1 MLAVQGH
8 SWNMIETT
16 VPVAAAAVLLGN
28 DPRLSACAVRL
39 GNRTEISLPAVAQQL
54 GDEIA
59 QRLGAYWASTQVLW
73 ETGAGPAVVIRRTLV
88 AARQKDDKDGRQDL
102 NDELAA
108 LEVLPEGDVLL
119 EHLLGET
126 PDVDALAGFVV
137 TQDGNE
143 TAVTC
148 SRRSLEWPDALGGP
162 ATPGELS
169 RSIKVVANHAKWRHR
184 KARRLVR
191 LEVAVEE
198 VWFDPEAL

>member
-8 SWNMIETT
+8 SWVMTETT

-28 DPRLSACAVRL
+28 DPRLSTCAVRL

-59 QRLGAYWASTQVLW
+59 QRLSAYWTSTQALW
-73 ETGAGPAVVIRRTLV
+73 ETGSGPAVVVRRTLV
-88 AARQKDDKDGRQDL
+88 AARQKDDKDGRHDL

-108 LEVLPEGDVLL
+108 LEVLPEGDAIL
-119 EHLLGET
+119 EHLLSET
-126 PDVDALAGFVV
+126 PDVDALAGFIVA
-137 TQDGNE
+137 QEGNE

-162 ATPGELS
+162 PTPGELA
-169 RSIKVVANHAKWRHR
+169 RSVTVVANHAKWRHR

-191 LEVAVEE
+191 IEVAVDE
-198 VWFDPEAL
+198 VWFDPQAL